1 MRKQGYVPPANP
13 EYRARERAS
22 IRRPIEPG
30 EVTHLE
36 RFGAALRMA
45 RRAADLTQTEL
56 GHGAGYAKDL
66 VYRLE
71 CALRRPRRTTIERL
85 ARVLVARADRLGPV
99 DQLTDHLCDL
109 CGPALAPESEYRHR
123 VEVRR
128 EKRLEERE
136 RREKR
141 TERIRQSVFRE
152 MRARDQRLREYDATC
167 RRLGHRPPGRP
178 PAGREKTAE

>member
-56 GHGAGYAKDL
+56 GYGAGYGRSY
-66 VYRLE
+66 VTRLE
-71 CALRRPRRTTIERL
+71 TATRRPRRTGIERL
-85 ARVLVARADRLGPV
+85 AYVLVAHADRLGPV
-99 DQLTDHLCDL
+99 DRLTDDL
-109 CGPALAPESEYRHR
+109 CALAGAALAPESEYRHR

-152 MRARDQRLREYDATC
+152 MRARDQLLREYDAKVK
-167 RRLGHRPPGRP
+167 RLGRRPPG
-178 PAGREKTAE
+178 PAPKERRNTA